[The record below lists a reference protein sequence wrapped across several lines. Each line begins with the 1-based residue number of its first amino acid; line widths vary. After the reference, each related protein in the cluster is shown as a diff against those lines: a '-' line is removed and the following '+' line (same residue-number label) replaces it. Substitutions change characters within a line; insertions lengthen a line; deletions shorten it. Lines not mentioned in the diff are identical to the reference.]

1 MAQHPRDTS
10 KTIQE
15 RIATT
20 HVRDL
25 DVDID
30 AMAAISNVFRVSVL
44 FRNQA
49 EKHLLDHHKLSFSG
63 FTVLW
68 VLWVFGKMETYQL
81 AEECGIAKGTLT
93 GIVST
98 LEKYEFAL
106 RVPHLKDGRRKLV
119 ELTHK
124 GNQIMKALFWQ
135 INQLEQAFVSELKK
149 DEIHDLSR
157 LLRIVLHTPE
167 HHPENLSK

>member
-1 MAQHPRDTS
+1 MSLPSRDSS

-20 HVRDL
+20 HVSDL

-44 FRNQA
+44 FRNLA
-49 EKHLLDHHKLSFSG
+49 EKKFLDAHNLSFSG
-63 FTVLW
+63 FSLLW
-68 VLWVFGKMETYQL
+68 VLWVFGMMETYQL

-93 GIVST
+93 GLLT
-98 LEKYEFAL
+98 TQEKNGLAE
-106 RVPHLKDGRRKLV
+106 RQPHPTDGRRKLV
-119 ELTHK
+119 RLTSRGERLMRK
-124 GNQIMKALFWQ
+124 LFLQ
-135 INQLEQAFVSELKK
+135 INQLEQDFVGELKK
-149 DEIHDLSR
+149 KEIADLSR

-167 HHPENLSK
+167 HQT